1 MTFLWAVTQNPIRCD
16 TFLGGSQNPFFH
28 GIYAKSNLNSLS
40 TFPNNTHIKTIPAK
54 RQRVFTHNL
63 KARQKFNFVYN
74 IFFKVSDRID
84 SLSYKYSTIW
94 PNRVF

>member
-54 RQRVFTHNL
+54 MQQVFIQNL

-74 IFFKVSDRID
+74 IFFKVSYRIE
-84 SLSYKYSTIW
+84 SLGYNYPTFS
-94 PNRVF
+94 PNRGL